1 MKVNIVE
8 RYIFLDTNAKIYFE
22 YQVILLYI
30 SSSQDQNN
38 EDIAFYNESSIFKQD
53 SDVQERPI
61 TNEVNL

>member
-22 YQVILLYI
+22 YQVIPLYI

-38 EDIAFYNESSIFKQD
+38 EDIAFYNESNIFKQD